1 MTMEIFMDDQRQ
13 MMEAQSE
20 LECEL
25 TIIFEDLEEGNM
37 LSASQIDTLR
47 YACGFP
53 KQRRVSP
60 VLSAVFDDFSNIF
73 GGK

>member
-1 MTMEIFMDDQRQ
+1 MEMTMDDQRQ

-20 LECEL
+20 LEHEL
-25 TIIFEDLEEGNM
+25 EVIFNELEEGVI
-37 LSASQIDTLR
+37 LGASQIDTLR

-53 KQRRVSP
+53 KKTRVTP

-73 GGK
+73 GGKQ